1 MEKIFYLEGN
11 RKLSLFTEHD
21 NFITNNPAEIISRF
35 YSVFRLSPNNFY
47 TESCK
52 NSEGQI
58 ALFEREIDALDF
70 GIDYVRSR
78 FGALNDSP
86 IS

>member
-1 MEKIFYLEGN
+1 MEKIFYLEDN
-11 RKLSLFTEHD
+11 QKLSLFTEHD
-21 NFITNNPAEIISRF
+21 NFLTNNHAEIINRF
-35 YSVFRLSPNNFY
+35 YSVFRLSPNIIY

-58 ALFEREIDALDF
+58 ALFEREMDALNF
-70 GIDYVRSR
+70 GNDYVQSR
-78 FGALNDSP
+78 FGVLNDSP